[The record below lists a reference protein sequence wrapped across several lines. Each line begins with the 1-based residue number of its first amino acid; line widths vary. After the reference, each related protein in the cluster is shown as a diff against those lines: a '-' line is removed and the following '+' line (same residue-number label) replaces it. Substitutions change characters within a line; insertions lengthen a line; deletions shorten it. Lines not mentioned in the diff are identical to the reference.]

1 MLENVLSMN
10 GFVIA
15 NKKLSR
21 KIGLNASVMVGM
33 LYSEYNVWSEQ
44 EKLTQDGF
52 FYCTREKIE
61 YNTGL
66 SAHEQRT
73 AIKKLV
79 DLNILET
86 RLDGMPAKTFYKI
99 DEYRLLLI
107 LQGVDVKKIN
117 NKSSKNCTT
126 SSEETSQQVVKNFDI
141 NNNINN
147 NNKDY
152 KNNQEQNNN
161 FSESSSLLKS
171 SVIEKP
177 KKKKKTGKEKK
188 LDMLYKKCAE
198 YNVSD
203 NVVELLER
211 FILGLLEDNKRVTEE
226 KIEAILMRL
235 TKVSEQQQIKAIK
248 FSLEKAYY
256 DIDPAWLNNSYNNNN
271 GNPAIRTKSTSTQE
285 GREEFIK
292 KVEEGNVF
300 KF

>member
-1 MLENVLSMN
+1 MLENLLSMN

-21 KIGLNASVMVGM
+21 EIGLNASVMIGM
-33 LYSEYNVWSEQ
+33 LYSEYSFWTES
-44 EKLTQDGF
+44 EKLTQDGY

-66 SAHEQRT
+66 TPHEQRT

-79 DLNILET
+79 ELQILET
-86 RLDGMPAKTFYKI
+86 KLDGMPAKTYYKI
-99 DEYRLLLI
+99 DESRLLLI
-107 LQGVDVKKIN
+107 LQDVKKVD
-117 NKSSKNCTT
+117 NKSLKNLTT
-126 SSEETSQQVVKNFDI
+126 SSKESSRQVVKNFDI

-147 NNKDY
+147 KNKDY
-152 KNNQEQNNN
+152 KINKEQNSN
-161 FSESSSLLKS
+161 FSDSSSLLKS

-177 KKKKKTGKEKK
+177 KKKRKTEKEKK
-188 LDMLYKKCAE
+188 LDMLYKKCVE

-211 FILGLLEDNKRVTEE
+211 FITGLLEDKKRVTEE
-226 KIEAILMRL
+226 KVDAILMRL
-235 TKVSEQQQIKAIK
+235 VKVNEQQQIKAIK

-256 DIDPAWLNNSYNNNN
+256 DINPEWLNNSYSKNN

-285 GREEFIK
+285 AREEYFK
-292 KVEEGNVF
+292 AYREGKCKTF
-300 KF
+300 

>member
-1 MLENVLSMN
+1 MLENLLSMN

-21 KIGLNASVMVGM
+21 EIGLNTSVMIGM
-33 LYSEYNVWSEQ
+33 LYSEYNFWSES
-44 EKLTQDGF
+44 EKLTPDGF

-66 SAHEQRT
+66 TSHEQRT
-73 AIKKLV
+73 AIKKLI
-79 DLNILET
+79 DLEILET
-86 RLDGMPAKTFYKI
+86 RLDGMPAKTYYRI
-99 DEYRLLLI
+99 DENKLLLI
-107 LQGVDVKKIN
+107 LQGVKKFN
-117 NKSSKNCTT
+117 NKVLKNLTT
-126 SSEETSQQVVKNFDI
+126 SSKENAQHDVKNFDI
-141 NNNINN
+141 NNNISN
-147 NNKDY
+147 NNKHY
-152 KNNQEQNNN
+152 KNNQEQNSN
-161 FSESSSLLKS
+161 FSDSTSLLKQ
-171 SVIEKP
+171 SVIEKS

-198 YNVSD
+198 YSISD

-211 FILGLLEDNKRVTEE
+211 FITGLLEDNKRITEE

-235 TKVSEQQQIKAIK
+235 VKVSESQQIKAIK

-256 DIDPAWLNNSYNNNN
+256 DIDPQWLDNLYNKNN

-285 GREEFIK
+285 GREKFFEDSRA
-292 KVEEGNVF
+292 GNTF